1 MYFKSLF
8 TVVVSMYDTVQWF
21 LVENLYK
28 LKQYAID
35 E

>member
-8 TVVVSMYDTVQWF
+8 TVVVSMYDTVQWL